1 MSPVRPLI
9 TALFGLLIVFLSAC
23 SERPAFTPDVP
34 GAIPAPGPGPPP
46 TAAKDE
52 YEADEVVMHLAIGA
66 SIDSVNA
73 RYGTT
78 TLEAIESAGFY
89 RLGLPDGMTVE
100 EMVQISY
107 EDLDVISCQPN
118 YRLQDPEARQSSLA
132 FDDGIDDV
140 NILRDQNALGQV
152 RAWIGHL
159 AGGGSGVLVAVID
172 TGMDMDHPFL
182 ASRLGVGAYDFVQ
195 GDEYPDEAP
204 NCIDDDGDGRI
215 DEALGHG
222 THAAGLIAAVAPQCR
237 LLPVRVLNDDGVGT
251 AYNLARAIR
260 YAADRGATV
269 INLSLGMLE
278 QADIVQDAEAYA
290 RGLGAICAASVGN
303 DGLQGVIHFP
313 ASESSCISVLAV
325 DAFDVKAPFSNYDSS
340 VSVAAPGVGVYSTY
354 WDGGSATW
362 SGTSMATAIVSGA
375 LAVLRG
381 RFPDLA
387 PDDVREAVRHRGVDI
402 SVQNPTIAED
412 MGRGR
417 LDLGRLI
424 GVDPGG
430 APPFEPN
437 RDPVDWK

>member
-1 MSPVRPLI
+1 MSTVRPLI
-9 TALFGLLIVFLSAC
+9 TALCGSLIVILSAC
-23 SERPAFTPDVP
+23 SEQPALSPGVPDPV
-34 GAIPAPGPGPPP
+34 PAPRPPVL
-46 TAAKDE
+46 ADDE
-52 YEADEVVMHLAIGA
+52 YESDEVVMHLAVGA
-66 SIDSVNA
+66 SIDSINA

-78 TLEAIESAGFY
+78 TLDAIVAAGFY
-89 RLGLPDGMTVE
+89 RLGLPEGLSVE
-100 EMVQISY
+100 EMVQSTY
-107 EDLDVISCQPN
+107 NDLEVLSCQPN
-118 YRLQDPEARQSSLA
+118 FRMQDPEARQSSLA

-152 RAWIGHL
+152 RALIGHL

-182 ASRLGVGAYDFVQ
+182 ASRVAAGAHDFVE
-195 GDEYPDEAP
+195 GDDFPDEVP

-222 THAAGLIAAVAPQCR
+222 THAAGLIVAVAPQCR
-237 LLPVRVLNDDGVGT
+237 LLPIRVLDTDGVGT

-260 YAADRGATV
+260 YAAEHGATV

-278 QADIVQDAEAYA
+278 EADIVRDAQGYA
-290 RGLGAICAASVGN
+290 RSLGAICAASVGN
-303 DGLQGVIHFP
+303 EGLEGVIHFP

-325 DAFDVKAPFSNYDSS
+325 DASDVKAPFSNFDSS
-340 VSVAAPGVGVYSTY
+340 VSVAAPGVGVSSTY
-354 WDGGSATW
+354 WDGGYATW

-381 RFPDLA
+381 RFPQLA

-402 SVQNPTIAED
+402 SAQNPTIADE

-417 LDLGRLI
+417 LDLGRLLGI
-424 GVDPGG
+424 DPSGQ
-430 APPFEPN
+430 PPFEPN
-437 RDPVDWK
+437 REPIDWR